1 MNYQYKDVRKLRQ
14 DNVYLEYY
22 LRAAKVVERLET
34 EFGIEDQLIL
44 DIIYYDIFTMLVEGK
59 DNYEQIA
66 IDIYNSMK
74 GDNEDV

>member
-14 DNVYLEYY
+14 DNIYLEHY

-44 DIIYYDIFTMLVEGK
+44 DIIYYDIFTMLVEDN

-74 GDNEDV
+74 GDNEDE